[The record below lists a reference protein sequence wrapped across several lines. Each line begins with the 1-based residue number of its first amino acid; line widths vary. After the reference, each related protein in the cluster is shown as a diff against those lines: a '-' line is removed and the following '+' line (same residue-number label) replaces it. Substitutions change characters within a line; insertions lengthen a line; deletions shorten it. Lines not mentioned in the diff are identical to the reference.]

1 MLKVDTKVQEIEGCF
16 PGRLPEEVLLSTQP
30 LVMRG
35 LVADWPMV
43 KAANKSSDDALDY
56 LGQFDS
62 GRPLTAMLGCPE
74 IEGRIFYNDD
84 LTGFNFDYA
93 RIDLQEVFSRL
104 RDSRVKH
111 KPPMVYVGS
120 TNIDNWLPGFR
131 KENDLAL
138 DEYSPMASVWIG
150 NRSRVAAHY
159 DFPTNIACSV
169 AGRRRFTLF
178 PPNQLNNLYV
188 GPIDVTPAG
197 QPISMVDFS
206 NPDYQK
212 FPRFKDALKTAQT
225 IELEPGD
232 AILVPSMWWHHVES
246 LSDVNVLVNYWWRTT
261 PYYLGGPLNVL
272 QHAMLGLRDL
282 PPEQRDVW
290 RDIFEHYIF
299 NPSDENLAH
308 IPEEARGVLNKI
320 DETTATKLRDL
331 LINKLKH

>member
-1 MLKVDTKVQEIEGCF
+1 MLKVETKVQEVEGCF
-16 PGRLPEEVLLSTQP
+16 PGRLPEEVLLSNQP

-62 GRPLTAMLGCPE
+62 GRHLTAMLGCPE

-138 DEYSPMASVWIG
+138 DEYSPMTSVWIG

-159 DFPTNIACSV
+159 DFPTNIACAV

-299 NPSDENLAH
+299 NPSDENMAH

-320 DETTATKLRDL
+320 DETTAAKLRDL